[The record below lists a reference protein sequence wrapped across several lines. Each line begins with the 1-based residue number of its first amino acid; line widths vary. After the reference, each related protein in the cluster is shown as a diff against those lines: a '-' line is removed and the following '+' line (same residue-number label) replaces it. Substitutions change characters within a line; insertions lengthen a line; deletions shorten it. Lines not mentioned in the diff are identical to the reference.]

1 METECNILDAM
12 KGVRRY
18 SWFKFSFTAVPGLMD
33 EHWIPAV
40 SKPLNEKAKAEM
52 AKWIRV
58 DGINQ
63 I

>member
-18 SWFKFSFTAVPGLMD
+18 SWFKFSFTAVPDLMD
-33 EHWIPAV
+33 EKWIPSA
-40 SKPLNEKAKAEM
+40 SEQLNEKAKVEM
-52 AKWIRV
+52 AKWIKV
-58 DGINQ
+58 EGINQ